1 MRRLLFIALIAATL
15 SGCSGDGK
23 INKAAADYG
32 RADAQTLLESVSS
45 MTPLELEG
53 YILGVRAT
61 EYEYLEDGHEKAADL
76 YIKGFEEY
84 IRENSDSLANIIF

>member
-1 MRRLLFIALIAATL
+1 
-15 SGCSGDGK
+15 
-23 INKAAADYG
+23 
-32 RADAQTLLESVSS
+32 

-61 EYEYLEDGHEKAADL
+61 EYEYREDGHEKAADL